1 MRSQPTATNGKRPFA
16 LLRLARFARGGNT
29 RSLVVA
35 LRHFAP
41 TSCWIA
47 REHDERTAAIHVARD
62 RGGADFGDTAED
74 ERENRGL
81 IAQLSIEEAELREI
95 EAALGRI
102 RDGTYGRCEATGHP
116 ISAVRLRAVPWTRLS
131 RNAAAKGE
139 NRLRLPRAK

>member
-1 MRSQPTATNGKRPFA
+1 MGKDP
-16 LLRLARFARGGNT
+16 LLSSDSPASHEAAIPEVWSWHYDTLRRLHAE
-29 RSLVVA
+29 
-35 LRHFAP
+35 
-41 TSCWIA
+41 IA